1 MVYEVTVDY
10 VTSTTV
16 LVEADGTL
24 EATDMLY
31 EYLRT
36 EDGLAS
42 VFQAVQENP
51 NRHWSAFE
59 VADVAAAPQVEPGD
73 AEVRKDHEDWI

>member
-16 LVEADGTL
+16 LVDAECTL
-24 EATDMLY
+24 DAEDAVYD
-31 EYLRT
+31 YLKT
-36 EDGLAS
+36 EKGLNAIL
-42 VFQAVQENP
+42 QAVSENP

-59 VADVAAAPQVEPGD
+59 VADMCRRTSVPPED
-73 AEVRKDHEDWI
+73 ADIKAKED